1 MAAPLFATDEQRA
14 IVTGKRVL
22 VMGSGSGS
30 NFEALVTTLRPLGLH
45 FAGLFCD
52 RPGARILDRAQ
63 RLGVP
68 ATTPP
73 SLPKDS
79 NIHPKRHLNNA
90 VMDFL
95 SQPFDVLALAGYLRI
110 LPTRVVQPHHGKIL
124 NIHPSLLPKYPG
136 LHAIKQAYDAG
147 DTTIGITV
155 HIVTEGV
162 DEGPILGQSSLQ
174 VLPNET
180 LEEVETRIHALEHT
194 LYPNAII
201 DFLAGT
207 AQAVAQPT
215 ETKS

>member
-1 MAAPLFATDEQRA
+1 M
-14 IVTGKRVL
+14 
-22 VMGSGSGS
+22 
-30 NFEALVTTLRPLGLH
+30 
-45 FAGLFCD
+45 
-52 RPGARILDRAQ
+52 
-63 RLGVP
+63 
-68 ATTPP
+68 
-73 SLPKDS
+73 
-79 NIHPKRHLNNA
+79 
-90 VMDFL
+90 
-95 SQPFDVLALAGYLRI
+95 RI